1 MFLGHDEM
9 SYFIGAKTANKNC
22 GARADAVR

>member
-1 MFLGHDEM
+1 MFLGHDEI
-9 SYFIGAKTANKNC
+9 SYFIGAKTANKNG